1 MFKTVRSKL
10 VTTTVLFVLISTG
23 IPIYILINQFR
34 QNFDERSRTMLNVT
48 TKLLRYE
55 LYNSMM
61 QGSGKDIQQ
70 IVTEMGNLE
79 SVDHIRFVN
88 ANGLIKYSS
97 SKDEV
102 GEKISYVHPKHINI
116 KNLTHKNLRLII
128 STDAYSLTEPIINEK
143 RCQSCHGTK
152 ETILA
157 YLDLDVDLTQAETI
171 FFTGSVHM
179 IFVGIAV
186 LIVLGIGLY
195 LIFTYF
201 INKPLTNLNVALK
214 SVESGKLDVE
224 IPSKKNDEMGKVYK
238 RFNLMTKNLKSS
250 REEIEELH
258 FDQLQRAD
266 RLTTLGE
273 LTSQVAHE
281 VNNHTAVIMSRA
293 DFLEMESSKKT
304 ELLKYNEDF
313 NTILDQTKKISEIT
327 KNLLRHSKQ
336 SSTTR
341 TNIDLKATI
350 SKNISV
356 LQPLMKKKNIK
367 CTFKSEVEN
376 SIVAADQLQIDQ
388 VMTNL
393 ILNAVDAVENKG
405 MIEIL
410 LKSGDANK
418 LVVTVQDNGCGIDPA
433 DMEKIFSPFYTSKP
447 QGKGTGLGLYIVQN
461 ICKSHRI
468 DIKCIST
475 YGESTT
481 FQLEFKQDS

>member
-10 VTTTVLFVLISTG
+10 VITSVLFVLISAG

-34 QNFDERSRTMLNVT
+34 QNFDERSRIMLNVT

-70 IVTEMGNLE
+70 IITEMGNLE

-88 ANGLIKYSS
+88 ENGLIKYSS
-97 SKDEV
+97 SEDEV
-102 GEKISYVHPKHINI
+102 GEKISYVDPKHINT
-116 KNLTHKNLRLII
+116 KNLTHKNLRLI
-128 STDAYSLTEPIINEK
+128 SSADAYSLTEPIINEK

-152 ETILA
+152 EKILA
-157 YLDLDVDLTQAETI
+157 YLDLDIDLTRAETI

-186 LIVLGIGLY
+186 LIILGIGLY

-224 IPSKKNDEMGKVYK
+224 IPSKKNDEIGKVYR

-293 DFLEMESSKKT
+293 DFLDMESSTRT
-304 ELLKYNEDF
+304 ELLKYN
-313 NTILDQTKKISEIT
+313 
-327 KNLLRHSKQ
+327 
-336 SSTTR
+336 
-341 TNIDLKATI
+341 
-350 SKNISV
+350 
-356 LQPLMKKKNIK
+356 
-367 CTFKSEVEN
+367 
-376 SIVAADQLQIDQ
+376 
-388 VMTNL
+388 
-393 ILNAVDAVENKG
+393 
-405 MIEIL
+405 
-410 LKSGDANK
+410 
-418 LVVTVQDNGCGIDPA
+418 
-433 DMEKIFSPFYTSKP
+433 
-447 QGKGTGLGLYIVQN
+447 
-461 ICKSHRI
+461 
-468 DIKCIST
+468 
-475 YGESTT
+475 
-481 FQLEFKQDS
+481 